1 MSIAHFE
8 ARKRVN
14 PMAPALQYQA
24 LQGSFNTYQQDVQAF
39 YKDKKCVVR
48 GFLVILQHDNIVVE
62 YDRINVRLWI

>member
-14 PMAPALQYQA
+14 PMAPAFQYQA

-39 YKDKKCVVR
+39 Y
-48 GFLVILQHDNIVVE
+48 
-62 YDRINVRLWI
+62 